1 MPKLSGG
8 PETVEARIPREFRNV
23 TVHAVSP
30 PQDVKEIPR
39 AATTSRAPRIL
50 IAHSNRG
57 TRCREA
63 EKPRRGHADLST
75 SANSSYE
82 QVD

>member
-8 PETVEARIPREFRNV
+8 PETAEARIPREFRNV

-50 IAHSNRG
+50 MHAVIG
-57 TRCREA
+57 CQM
-63 EKPRRGHADLST
+63 PRSEET
-75 SANSSYE
+75 SA
-82 QVD
+82 